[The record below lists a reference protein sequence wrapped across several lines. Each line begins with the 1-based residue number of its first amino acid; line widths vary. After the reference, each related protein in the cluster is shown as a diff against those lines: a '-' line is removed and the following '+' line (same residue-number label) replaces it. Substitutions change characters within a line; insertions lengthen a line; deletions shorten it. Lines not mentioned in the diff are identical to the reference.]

1 MKKGIILFAI
11 SIISIV
17 SFQQN
22 VKAQHDITWEVLKDI
37 QFQEVWSEEFN
48 AVYMVPKFGSKVKS
62 LDGKKIQIRGYVI
75 PVDVLADYY
84 VLSAN
89 PYSSCFFC
97 GQAGP
102 ESVMEIQLSKQYD
115 GLRMDQI
122 ITVQGRLRLNADDI
136 LQLTYILED
145 AVVIQ

>member
-1 MKKGIILFAI
+1 MKQIFTFLALTIIALLG
-11 SIISIV
+11 
-17 SFQQN
+17 FQQTA
-22 VKAQHDITWEVLKDI
+22 KAQTVITWEVLKDI
-37 QFQEVWSEEFN
+37 EFQEVWSEEFN

-62 LDGKKIQIRGYVI
+62 LDGKKVQIRGYVI

-122 ITVQGRLRLNADDI
+122 ITVQGKLRLNADDI